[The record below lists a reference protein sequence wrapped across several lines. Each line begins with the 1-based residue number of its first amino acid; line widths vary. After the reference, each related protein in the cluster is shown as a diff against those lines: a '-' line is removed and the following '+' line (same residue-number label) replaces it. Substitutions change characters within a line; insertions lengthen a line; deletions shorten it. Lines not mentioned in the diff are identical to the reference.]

1 MGRDATWGC
10 PWWENKN
17 KVHGTEY
24 LGPQFSRK
32 LTLDNSF
39 DIKWSWIVI
48 RWYWQNPQSL
58 SCQPNIRR
66 SCMYVDWIAAT
77 EQARVNDQ
85 KKVVIRARISEK
97 RGIWFFRSTLGFQ
110 DNTSTLNFQ
119 IRFFS
124 ETGCLRDKF
133 YFPRV
138 EQYTSNVPL
147 TYFRPFSRKLAAC
160 EYFFSRKYAS
170 DEKNFTLT
178 RFLLLS
184 SQRIRP

>member
-1 MGRDATWGC
+1 
-10 PWWENKN
+10 
-17 KVHGTEY
+17 
-24 LGPQFSRK
+24 
-32 LTLDNSF
+32 
-39 DIKWSWIVI
+39 
-48 RWYWQNPQSL
+48 
-58 SCQPNIRR
+58 
-66 SCMYVDWIAAT
+66 MYVDWIAAT

-85 KKVVIRARISEK
+85 KKVCDTRENKREAWNMILSFNAWFSRQHEHAKFSNSFLLRNRAY
-97 RGIWFFRSTLGFQ
+97 
-110 DNTSTLNFQ
+110 
-119 IRFFS
+119 
-124 ETGCLRDKF
+124 RDKF

-184 SQRIRP
+184 SQRISP